1 MKRIVCFGAFHTA
14 GLIDPSP
21 QRLRGQPVASGHGV
35 GVDVQRGGGPGVAQA
50 GRHDRNGDAG
60 IEHLGRH
67 EVAEVVEWKWQVM
80 DSAFANAGI
89 RRNSGFEVGQ
99 IAEMV
104 LYVANGLGTAIV
116 PRAFVSGT
124 PTGSSPAREIG
135 PLRPV
140 EPNLHLEIGVF
151 ARKDRLSTP
160 SRRFLELVSQ
170 DSSAVATF
178 LESATKDRS
187 SGTVW

>member
-1 MKRIVCFGAFHTA
+1 VDPHLAFA
-14 GLIDPSP
+14 AIGSE
-21 QRLRGQPVASGHGV
+21 
-35 GVDVQRGGGPGVAQA
+35 GGPEDVIFLSLVEEPLVAIVPSDHSLA
-50 GRHDRNGDAG
+50 GRKRVRLAELAQDEF
-60 IEHLGRH
+60 IELRRGTTLR
-67 EVAEVVEWKWQVM
+67 KLM
-80 DSAFANAGI
+80 DSAFAVAGI

-124 PTGSSPAREIG
+124 PTGSSSALEIG
-135 PLRPV
+135 HLRLV

-160 SRRFLELVSQ
+160 WHRFLELVSQ
-170 DSSAVATF
+170 DSSAVANF
-178 LESATKDRS
+178 LDSAKDRS
-187 SGTVW
+187 PGIV